1 MNTTLQALETV
12 RPLIQNTMM
21 GSPLL
26 YGALIIA
33 FIGLLLI
40 FTRINFRIGLVLIL
54 PALLAITGP
63 GIVGPMLGTTFQWI
77 GVMLLMGVSIAYAF
91 LWIKLGR

>member
-1 MNTTLQALETV
+1 MNTTIEALHTV
-12 RPLIQNTMM
+12 RPLLQDSMF

-33 FIGLLLI
+33 FVGLMLI
-40 FTRINFRIGLVLIL
+40 FTRINLRVGLVLIL

-63 GIVGPMLGTTFQWI
+63 GIVGPMLGTTFQWV